1 MPLQSGPKTGK
12 LRGTCEACASVKV
25 KCSKEKPTCSRCKNR
40 GITCQYFVEK
50 RPGRKRQLSRRIREA
65 NSTAEAPMDCCR
77 QVGNGI
83 RQPSPSS
90 FSPYSFAPYRSGT
103 MPDERGVETLTPSVT
118 STPGHTVTN
127 MITNCDDC
135 FESAHLSQ
143 NFMSKGLFNDDTA
156 AMDRLGFLQHS
167 PVSERYQ
174 PPFHDIASILMP
186 IEDTTGFTPIS
197 ESLSMADASSC
208 SCCSSTGRSDSSS
221 ARFSS
226 IDHSTAS
233 LAAVSAEETSP
244 ADITETFTCQCLDQ
258 ALQLLNKVVSGAS
271 STTLDG
277 DEPSAGF
284 GETEAQPQWFHA
296 VLSENR
302 QYLGAMDSILAC
314 PDTDED
320 NMLPVILCMI
330 LLKMLDRYSN
340 VAWNQPLISNSYS
353 RDTAELGSNM
363 SGYLIMETGPVA
375 STIHRHTF
383 ITTDQEQMQHIHYKD
398 FTTTF
403 DSGTSQ
409 PSDDEYL
416 EHTTAHLVLGELH
429 WVQRVLNQLVTRFES
444 PDCYNANCST
454 QKSCGWESRQQ
465 PIPLPMEEPA
475 DPGPTSSF
483 SAGTLGHMATD
494 VQKRLTT
501 LSTSIINQL
510 HPS

>member
-1 MPLQSGPKTGK
+1 MP
-12 LRGTCEACASVKV
+12 
-25 KCSKEKPTCSRCKNR
+25 
-40 GITCQYFVEK
+40 Y
-50 RPGRKRQLSRRIREA
+50 
-65 NSTAEAPMDCCR
+65 
-77 QVGNGI
+77 
-83 RQPSPSS
+83 
-90 FSPYSFAPYRSGT
+90 
-103 MPDERGVETLTPSVT
+103 ERGVETSTASVT
-118 STPGHTVTN
+118 SVPGDTVTN

-135 FESAHLSQ
+135 FESAHVSQ
-143 NFMSKGLFNDDTA
+143 NFMSKGLFNNETA
-156 AMDRLGFLQHS
+156 AIDYSNIFSAFVEDRDSMSSGLVDTGSEMDRLGFFQHS

-174 PPFHDIASILMP
+174 LPFHDIASILMP

-226 IDHSTAS
+226 IDHSTVS

-244 ADITETFTCQCLDQ
+244 ADIPQTMTCQCLDQ
-258 ALQLLNKVVSGAS
+258 ALQLLNKVSESSRTIPWSVDSHYSNQPSQAVSQTR
-271 STTLDG
+271 STTPDG
-277 DEPSAGF
+277 DGSSVGF
-284 GETEAQPQWFHA
+284 GVPETRSQWFHA

-302 QYLGAMDSILAC
+302 EYLGAMDSILAC
-314 PDTDED
+314 PGTDED
-320 NMLPVILCMI
+320 NMLPTILCMI

-340 VAWNQPLISNSYS
+340 VAGSCLLLSDNRS
-353 RDTAELGSNM
+353 RDIAELGSNM
-363 SGYLIMETGPVA
+363 SGYLIVETGPVA

-383 ITTDQEQMQHIHYKD
+383 ITTEQEQMQHINYKD
-398 FTTTF
+398 FTTSF
-403 DSGTSQ
+403 DRGTSQ
-409 PSDDEYL
+409 SSNGEYL

-429 WVQRVLNQLVTRFES
+429 WVQRLLNQLVTRFES

-454 QKSCGWESRQQ
+454 QQSCGWERRQQ

-475 DPGPTSSF
+475 DPGLTSSF
-483 SAGTLGHMATD
+483 SAGTLGHMATN